1 MITKTV
7 LNNGYYLWSCLLSH
21 FSSLLV
27 KIHAECHSY
36 FTHGRSLPRQHPIS
50 QEKPGT
56 HRQPQCV
63 TDDGVPGNSFQVS
76 RASFLNK
83 HEDWT
88 FFLRQLLCVVTKIR
102 LFPFASFPIRG
113 SFLLSLRNVENKS
126 CSSYCRHLWQK
137 LASPPWTQAFSSVC
151 LIFSN
156 AHFLFL
162 QAQLI
167 HLILSA
173 VLLIVL
179 SSEMLL

>member
-1 MITKTV
+1 MAIIFGLVFWVTSV
-7 LNNGYYLWSCLLSH
+7 LYWWKFMQNATAILRMEGVFHGSTPFPKKSQVLTGSRSVWQMMVCLGIHFRFLGLLFWTSTRTEPFSWDNFCAWSPKS
-21 FSSLLV
+21 
-27 KIHAECHSY
+27 
-36 FTHGRSLPRQHPIS
+36 G
-50 QEKPGT
+50 
-56 HRQPQCV
+56 
-63 TDDGVPGNSFQVS
+63 
-76 RASFLNK
+76 
-83 HEDWT
+83 
-88 FFLRQLLCVVTKIR
+88 